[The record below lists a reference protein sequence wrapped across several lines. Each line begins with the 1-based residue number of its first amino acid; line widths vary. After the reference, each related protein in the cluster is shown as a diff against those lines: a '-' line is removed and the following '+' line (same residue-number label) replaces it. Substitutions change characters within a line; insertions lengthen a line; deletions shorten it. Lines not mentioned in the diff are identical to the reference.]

1 MIFSSLKLARTKN
14 DVEKA
19 KSLKGIVKTNTKNT
33 WVQTPLLRKS
43 PKNRLLE
50 RSGALLEALMA
61 PLEPFLGLRGGHLGS
76 ILKHFEVN
84 LRPQKAIGSQ
94 KRKSQKH
101 QFYIDNLMIFAS
113 RGPRL

>member
-1 MIFSSLKLARTKN
+1 MMFSSLKLARTKN

-19 KSLKGIVKTNTKNT
+19 KSLKNIVKTNTKST

-50 RSGALLEALMA
+50 RSGPLLEALMA

-76 ILKHFEVN
+76 IFMHVEVN

-94 KRKSQKH
+94 KRKSQTH
-101 QFYIDNLMIFAS
+101 QFYVGNLIIFGS
-113 RGPRL
+113 RGPWL